1 MSERRFILF
10 FMLGYAGLLAWSY
23 DFSSPYFRIHEML
36 YDREF
41 GRWAPST
48 SVEMVEY
55 GDLGYKS
62 GIVSLAEPRKNTF
75 TTDEWGFRN
84 PTFETL
90 PDVVVVG
97 DSFTAGVGLDDHDT
111 LARQLQAALGRPV
124 YNRGQIWLSAPGLYL
139 GDARFVAA
147 PPRVVVWCPA
157 QRALKP
163 SAVVPR
169 PSRSRPDPEEDWQQ
183 RLTKGL
189 QDLNRDEGL
198 VRPFRSAVGEL
209 SWRAFGSDMV
219 GDFEGEAKLRLPLA
233 LTMLNL
239 SPEQRGLASAV
250 ETVRQFDV
258 ALRARGT
265 TLVYCP
271 IPDAANVYPELYTDQ
286 DRARMVS
293 PQHVDSMVEQTRAA
307 GVIVVDLPTLFRQ
320 HRSPY
325 LYWRDDSHWNPRGV
339 QLAVGALAETIRGV
353 LDGSGAQLR

>member
-111 LARQLQAALGRPV
+111 LARQLQAALGRTV

-147 PPRVVVWCPA
+147 PPASWCGA
-157 QRALKP
+157 
-163 SAVVPR
+163 R
-169 PSRSRPDPEEDWQQ
+169 PSGP
-183 RLTKGL
+183 
-189 QDLNRDEGL
+189 
-198 VRPFRSAVGEL
+198 
-209 SWRAFGSDMV
+209 
-219 GDFEGEAKLRLPLA
+219 
-233 LTMLNL
+233 
-239 SPEQRGLASAV
+239 
-250 ETVRQFDV
+250 
-258 ALRARGT
+258 
-265 TLVYCP
+265 
-271 IPDAANVYPELYTDQ
+271 
-286 DRARMVS
+286 
-293 PQHVDSMVEQTRAA
+293 
-307 GVIVVDLPTLFRQ
+307 
-320 HRSPY
+320 
-325 LYWRDDSHWNPRGV
+325 
-339 QLAVGALAETIRGV
+339 
-353 LDGSGAQLR
+353 